1 MVSSHRTLTS
11 EYLDR
16 PIDAACK
23 RKEFVLQMA
32 KSNTTRTESLNYG
45 PDKGGAILA
54 AWRGLYW
61 LFGARVD
68 AFHVTPEG
76 ILVEGLTMAGD
87 YNPSTIVEDISKK
100 NRRLEL
106 VPTYFYVNGTPPEPF
121 DISQEITQFMV
132 QFFRGSVEE
141 NSSRAPQYLR
151 KAAAEFKTSVG
162 LKSKRGPKRKVIRVD
177 QLENVDMEV
186 LKQVPL
192 DELEKFMETLRNT
205 IDEKHTASVATA

>member
-1 MVSSHRTLTS
+1 
-11 EYLDR
+11 
-16 PIDAACK
+16 
-23 RKEFVLQMA
+23 MA
-32 KSNTTRTESLNYG
+32 KSNPARTEPLNYG

-68 AFHVTPEG
+68 AFRVTPEG

-121 DISQEITQFMV
+121 EISQEITQFMV

-162 LKSKRGPKRKVIRVD
+162 LKSKRGPKKKVIRID
-177 QLENVDMEV
+177 QLENVDVETLSQIPV
-186 LKQVPL
+186 A
-192 DELEKFMETLRNT
+192 ELEKFMETLQSIR
-205 IDEKHTASVATA
+205 DSKQAVTA